1 MFMRVREVLAAL
13 ETVAPVRYA
22 FSFDKVGLQVGDP
35 EAEVTK
41 AVVSLDRSRAAVA
54 HAREEGA
61 QLLLAHHPLLFS
73 PLNKVLANDHTG
85 RTVLELA
92 AAGIAFVAAHT
103 NWDSAQG
110 GVNDALA
117 DLLNLQQLKPFG
129 FAEKVDRLKLVF
141 FAPAEAADSLID
153 ALSAVGAGVIG
164 NYERCAFRSEGTG
177 TFLGGKGSNPTV
189 GEPGKVETVP
199 EVRVEMVLRG
209 DQQRIVERTLR
220 EKHPYQEP
228 AYDFL
233 VSPAVPEQAAG
244 RVGSLETPLSLADFA
259 AMVETSLDA
268 KAWTWGDPARKIRR
282 VAVVGGAADGE
293 WMAAQRAGADV
304 LVTGEVKQ
312 HIAVEAAESGFAL
325 IAAGHYATEQP
336 GVVALRDRMAKA
348 CTTIDWKLFAP
359 PHGFAGRPQ

>member
-1 MFMRVREVLAAL
+1 MRVREILAAL
-13 ETVAPVRYA
+13 ETVAPARYA

-54 HAREEGA
+54 QAREEGA

-92 AAGIAFVAAHT
+92 AANIAFVAAHT

-117 DLLNLQQLKPFG
+117 ALLSLQQLKPFG
-129 FAEKVDRLKLVF
+129 FAEKVERLKLVF
-141 FAPAEAADSLID
+141 FCPADSADHLID
-153 ALSAVGAGVIG
+153 ALSAAGAGVIG
-164 NYERCAFRSEGTG
+164 NYERCAFRSEGVG
-177 TFLGGKGSNPTV
+177 TFVGGEGSHPTV
-189 GEPGKVETVP
+189 GEPGKVESVP
-199 EVRVEMVLRG
+199 ELRVEMALRA
-209 DQQRIVERTLR
+209 DQKRAVERALR
-220 EKHPYQEP
+220 ETHPYEEP

-233 VSPAVPEQAAG
+233 VTPATPEQPAG
-244 RVGSLETPLSLADFA
+244 RVGALAAPLSLADFA
-259 AMVETSLDA
+259 ASVETSLNT
-268 KAWTWGDPARKIRR
+268 KAWTWGDPARKIKR

-336 GVVALRDRMAKA
+336 GVAALLARMSEA
-348 CTTIDWKLFAP
+348 CPQVEWNLFTP
-359 PHGFAGRPQ
+359 PPGFAGRPQ

>member
-1 MFMRVREVLAAL
+1 MRVREVLAAL

-54 HAREEGA
+54 HAREIGA

-73 PLNKVLANDHTG
+73 PLNQVLANDHVG
-85 RTVLELA
+85 RTVLDLA
-92 AAGIAFVAAHT
+92 GANIAFVAAHT
-103 NWDSAQG
+103 NWDSALG

-117 DLLNLQQLKPFG
+117 DILSLRDLKSFG

-141 FAPAEAADSLID
+141 FAPADAADRLVD

-164 NYERCAFRSEGTG
+164 NYRRCAFRSEGTG
-177 TFLGGKGSNPTV
+177 TFVGGEGSHPAI

-199 EVRVEMVLRG
+199 EVRIEMALRG
-209 DQQRIVERTLR
+209 DQKRIVERTLR
-220 EKHPYQEP
+220 EKHPYEEP

-233 VSPAVPEQAAG
+233 VLPAIPEQPAG
-244 RVGSLETPLSLADFA
+244 RVGHLESPVSLAEFA
-259 AMVETSLDA
+259 ASVETSLDT
-268 KAWTWGDPARKIRR
+268 KAWTWGAPARKIRR

-293 WMAAQRAGADV
+293 WIAAQCAGADV

-336 GVVALRDRMAKA
+336 GAAALRDRMAEICSA
-348 CTTIDWKLFAP
+348 VEWHLFTPAP
-359 PHGFAGRPQ
+359 GFAGRPQ

>member
-1 MFMRVREVLAAL
+1 MRVREVLAAL

-54 HAREEGA
+54 HARDVGA

-92 AAGIAFVAAHT
+92 SAGIAFVAAHT
-103 NWDSAQG
+103 NWDSTRG

-117 DLLNLQQLKPFG
+117 ELLQVRDTKPFG
-129 FAEKVDRLKLVF
+129 FAEDVERLKLIF
-141 FAPAEAADSLID
+141 FAPPHSVDRIID
-153 ALSAVGAGVIG
+153 ALGEAGAGVIG
-164 NYERCAFRSEGTG
+164 RYRRCAFQSPGTG
-177 TFLGGKGSNPTV
+177 TYLGMDGSNPYN
-189 GEPGKVETVP
+189 GEPGKVEVV
-199 EVRVEMVLRG
+199 EESRVEMVLRR
-209 DQQRIVERTLR
+209 DQQRFVERTLR
-220 EKHPYQEP
+220 ENHPYEEP

-233 VSPAVPEQAAG
+233 VLPPVAEQAAG
-244 RVGSLETPLSLADFA
+244 RVGLLDEPLSLTDFA
-259 AMVETSLDA
+259 RSVESSLDT

-336 GVVALRDRMAKA
+336 GAAALRDRMAEICSA
-348 CTTIDWKLFAP
+348 VEWQLFTPAP
-359 PHGFAGRPQ
+359 GFAGRPQ